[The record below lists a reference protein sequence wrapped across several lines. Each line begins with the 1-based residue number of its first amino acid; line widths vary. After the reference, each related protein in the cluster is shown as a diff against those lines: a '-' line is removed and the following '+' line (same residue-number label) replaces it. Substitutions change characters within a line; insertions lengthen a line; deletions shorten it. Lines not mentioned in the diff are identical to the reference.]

1 MTPPHGGSMQPS
13 PRLGS
18 NFYSPRVFWG
28 CSWESEAA
36 SGSSR
41 VQVPAATPGPA
52 HQPHPRGEHPYPLS
66 LDTCGRAPGPCWQVV
81 QGHEHPLPIRVPFL
95 AQGGWGTGPPQ
106 LHTITSCS
114 WEGTWGSAPLPT
126 SSATLDCAPLLSGG
140 KKKSPLCASPH
151 SVLPAAQLSPNIS
164 AVPLLRAPSK
174 SNFSGPGDVAGQ
186 KGGSQARERTESPLL
201 PVRGQRHTRPV

>member
-1 MTPPHGGSMQPS
+1 MQPS

-18 NFYSPRVFWG
+18 SFYSPRVFWG

-114 WEGTWGSAPLPT
+114 WEGAWGSAPLPT
-126 SSATLDCAPLLSGG
+126 SSATLDCAPLLSGE
-140 KKKSPLCASPH
+140 KKKVPTLCMPPLCPPSC
-151 SVLPAAQLSPNIS
+151 PAFPKHFCS
-164 AVPLLRAPSK
+164 APAPSP
-174 SNFSGPGDVAGQ
+174 F
-186 KGGSQARERTESPLL
+186 
-201 PVRGQRHTRPV
+201 